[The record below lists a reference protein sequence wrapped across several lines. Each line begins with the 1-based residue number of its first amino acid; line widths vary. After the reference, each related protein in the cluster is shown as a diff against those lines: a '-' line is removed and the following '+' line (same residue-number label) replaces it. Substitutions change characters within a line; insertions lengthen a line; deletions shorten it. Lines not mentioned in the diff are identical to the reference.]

1 MSHRINGDAK
11 DRPMPYIP
19 PHRPVPRWRH
29 ALNAALGTA
38 LLALLLGAAGVAAVL
53 LAALVG
59 AL

>member
-1 MSHRINGDAK
+1 MI
-11 DRPMPYIP
+11 YIP
-19 PHRPVPRWRH
+19 PPRPVPRWRH

-53 LAALVG
+53 LAAVAG

>member
-1 MSHRINGDAK
+1 MI
-11 DRPMPYIP
+11 YIP
-19 PHRPVPRWRH
+19 PPRSTPRWRH

-38 LLALLLGAAGVAAVL
+38 LLALLLGAAGVAAML